1 MEGVSSNH
9 FEKCVAP
16 PGQTGL
22 LLLLLLLLQGVEH
35 AKASSS
41 AAGIPDL
48 PSMQQMAPTW
58 PLWMVCARVAALHLL
73 PSAVPHQ
80 YSASAFSLSEVL
92 ELGLLPIW
100 LEVLMAWGH

>member
-1 MEGVSSNH
+1 MERVICH
-9 FEKCVAP
+9 DEKCVAP

-35 AKASSS
+35 ATASSS
-41 AAGIPDL
+41 AARIPDL
-48 PSMQQMAPTW
+48 WVLASMQQMAPTW
-58 PLWMVCARVAALHLL
+58 PLWMVCAMVAALHLL

-100 LEVLMAWGH
+100 MEVLMA